1 MPKTQPK
8 SRLERIDTESIEM
21 NVRDLKT
28 KENKPAVTFMRSKV
42 RETTPTEKIR
52 TFLDDMKTEDGVVGY
67 ILRNTKSATIDLND
81 PTKLIDY
88 AILSSSAKE
97 TGKELSQTFGIGE
110 IEHVVVEGKNVKL
123 LSLTIGENDIS
134 VFVEKTVDHDKIYKT
149 LITIE

>member
-52 TFLDDMKTEDGVVGY
+52 TFLDDMKTKDGVVGY

-97 TGKELSQTFGIGE
+97 TGK
-110 IEHVVVEGKNVKL
+110 
-123 LSLTIGENDIS
+123 
-134 VFVEKTVDHDKIYKT
+134 
-149 LITIE
+149 